1 MKKKTEFSKII
12 VIWGM
17 VITTIFLII
26 ATIGF
31 YVTGETPTEL
41 VSMVG
46 LIVTGVVVSYAGKS
60 GIENYQK
67 IKQQNNV
74 E

>member
-1 MKKKTEFSKII
+1 MKKKTEFSKVI

-17 VITTIFLII
+17 VITTVFLII
-26 ATIGF
+26 ATVGF
-31 YVTGETPTEL
+31 YITGDTPTEL

-46 LIVTGVVVSYAGKS
+46 LIVTGVIVSYAAKS
-60 GIENYQK
+60 GTENFQK
-67 IKQQNNV
+67 IKQQNKV

>member
-41 VSMVG
+41 VGMVG